1 MNVLTNRFDNSR
13 RGVNS
18 SETVLKPSNIS
29 VQNFGKLFTRTVDG
43 DLYAQPLIV
52 DVSIDGVSRSIML
65 LATSRNWIY
74 AYDAVDADAV
84 LPLWQHNLG
93 LPVPRDWISQG
104 YLNFSAE
111 VGITST
117 PAVEL
122 DGIGSGTLYVV
133 AKTVK
138 IQDGVKTFK
147 YEIHARDLATG
158 LPRAN
163 AAMQEISAIVQNKSG
178 TRLTF
183 NPLIQLNRPG
193 LLIAEGMLYLAFG
206 SHSDTG
212 TYFGW
217 VMCYE
222 ASTLKQMSVLN
233 MAPDWGQGG
242 IWQSGTGLA
251 ADTDGFIY
259 VVVGNGQN
267 PNDNEVATPPI
278 ATPSTIEAPVYGNAV
293 LKLKLDCT
301 ADPAVLR
308 IADWFTASDTMVLN
322 SNDSDFMGGPV
333 VFDAPIAGGPTRK
346 LVLGAGKDGKFYL
359 LDRENLGHWV
369 PLNNHQILQADK
381 LCAYHIHGAPI
392 VWEDRDHQINAFVWS
407 EKDYLKKLKFEG
419 LKFLARPSS
428 TSVYGLPQD
437 ELRMPGGMLALS
449 WDGENNHSAV
459 VWASH
464 PTDDDAMNKT
474 VSGTL
479 RAFDAQ
485 DLNRELWNSDM
496 DAQGVDRVGSFAKFC
511 PPVVANG
518 RVYLSTFSREVAVY
532 GVFAENGKPS
542 RQDEAG
548 IFELRGIGP
557 GVQQSGSYSCASYD
571 LRVSGRGIAGA
582 QDSFLFAHVERDSME
597 EPLIGISARIDG
609 INASQYPNAR
619 VGVMIRKFDDQGDM
633 SPRRFAAV
641 VATPQKQVLFLHR
654 DSEGGM
660 VMQDGPMD
668 IVLPCFVRVTASRCE
683 IDGYLDITGDYSS
696 DGTAWHPLNSKTR
709 IPLDGRLMVGLVAT
723 AQTGETSDAD
733 ILEAHASFSKIEV
746 TPGASAVTVD

>member
-1 MNVLTNRFDNSR
+1 MNVLTNRFDNAR

-18 SETVLKPSNIS
+18 SEKILNPSNIS

-43 DLYAQPLIV
+43 DLYAQPLVV
-52 DVSIDGVSRSIML
+52 DVEIHGVSRSVMI

-74 AYDAVDADAV
+74 AYDAVDADAI

-93 LPVPRDWISQG
+93 RPVPRDWILQG

-117 PAVEL
+117 PVIEV
-122 DGIGSGTLYVV
+122 DENGGGTLYVV
-133 AKTVK
+133 AKTVT
-138 IQDGVKTFK
+138 IQDGVKIFK
-147 YEIHARDLATG
+147 YEIHARDVLTG
-158 LPRAN
+158 LPRAT
-163 AAMQEISAIVQNKSG
+163 AAMREISASVQNTSG

-183 NPLIQLNRPG
+183 DPLIQLNRPG
-193 LLIAEGMLYLAFG
+193 LLLEEGMLYLAFG

-222 ASTLKQMSVLN
+222 ASTLKQMAVLN
-233 MAPDWGQGG
+233 VSPDWGQGG

-251 ADTDGFIY
+251 SDTDGFIY
-259 VVVGNGQN
+259 VVVGNGKSSD
-267 PNDNEVATPPI
+267 DNEAATPPI
-278 ATPSTIEAPVYGNAV
+278 PTPTSIEAPVYGNAV
-293 LKLKLDCT
+293 LKLKLDRT
-301 ADPAVLR
+301 GDTAVLR
-308 IADWFTASDTMVLN
+308 IADWFTASDTMALN
-322 SNDSDFMGGPV
+322 SIDSDFMGGPV
-333 VFDAPIAGGPTRK
+333 VFDAPIAGGPTRKK

-369 PLNNHQILQADK
+369 PLNNRQILQADK
-381 LCAYHIHGAPI
+381 LCTYHIHGAPI
-392 VWEDRDHQINAFVWS
+392 VWEDSDQKINAFVWS
-407 EKDYLKKLKFEG
+407 EKDYLKKLSFEG
-419 LKFLARPSS
+419 FKFLARPSS

-449 WDGENNHSAV
+449 WDGKNNHSAV

-474 VSGTL
+474 VNGTL

-511 PPVVANG
+511 PPVVSDG

-557 GVQQSGSYSCASYD
+557 DVQQSASYSCARYD
-571 LRVSGRGIAGA
+571 LRVSGRGIAGV

-597 EPLIGISARIDG
+597 DALIGISARIDG

-654 DSEGGM
+654 DSEAGM
-660 VMQDGPMD
+660 VMQDGPLD

-683 IDGYLDITGDYSS
+683 IDGYLDITADYS
-696 DGTAWHPLNSKTR
+696 DGTDWHPLNSKTR

-723 AQTGETSDAD
+723 AQTGEKSGAD

-746 TPGASAVTVD
+746 TPAECAVTVD